1 MKRPPPPPPPEK
13 EEEERSKRRNVER
26 EDSEDEEWL
35 RYSPPPPAPE
45 VVVAEKTISR
55 FASEIHGDCVP
66 VTAPNGERVYAKLA
80 VKGLVGG
87 GISGTRQGAHF
98 SNPNPNHKG

>member
-1 MKRPPPPPPPEK
+1 LKRPPPPPPPEQ
-13 EEEERSKRRNVER
+13 EEEERSKRRNVGR
-26 EDSEDEEWL
+26 EDEDEEDWL
-35 RYSPPPPAPE
+35 RYPPPPAPE

-80 VKGLVGG
+80 MEGLAGG
-87 GISGTRQGAHF
+87 AISGTRQGANF
-98 SNPNPNHKG
+98 SNPNLSHKG